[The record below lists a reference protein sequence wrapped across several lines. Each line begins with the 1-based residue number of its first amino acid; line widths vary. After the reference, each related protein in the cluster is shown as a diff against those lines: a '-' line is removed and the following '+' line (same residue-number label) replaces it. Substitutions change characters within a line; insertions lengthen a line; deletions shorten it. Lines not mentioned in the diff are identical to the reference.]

1 MQKNFILRYYNA
13 SKKLEQV
20 LNQLLKP
27 FQLTMRLFVL
37 LHLIQNTQNSV
48 PSLQKSLGTN
58 KSTLSRQLNQLVQR
72 KLIHSTMS
80 TNNHQKHYQLTAA
93 GLQVLNRANTA
104 INQINTQLFKYWS
117 KEEAQLFNVLLDR
130 FQRDITQRLE

>member
-1 MQKNFILRYYNA
+1 MQKNLILRYYNA

-58 KSTLSRQLNQLVQR
+58 KSTLSRQLNQLVRR
-72 KLIHSTMS
+72 KLIHSTTS
-80 TNNHQKHYQLTAA
+80 SNNHQKHYQLTAA
-93 GLQVLNRANTA
+93 GLQVLNSANTA

-130 FQRDITQRLE
+130 FQRDISQRLD